1 MAAAAQI
8 LPSTNPRPRGEN
20 RRRCR
25 RRGAD
30 STRQEWRAGGLL
42 WLASPRFPSPI
53 SCSFCPQQLSKNGG
67 QSMCSSP
74 LPFCWRASP
83 SPVAASM
90 ASRQPSGI
98 GDASFL
104 GPKAKSLLGSVAK
117 PVCFTLWRMAQYD
130 YVASRFFR
138 KLINN
143 LAGYP
148 HIIYQKTKSIYGFA
162 DLIFVL
168 Q

>member
-1 MAAAAQI
+1 MAGGRAAVAGFPPFS
-8 LPSTNPRPRGEN
+8 LPNFVLFLST
-20 RRRCR
+20 
-25 RRGAD
+25 
-30 STRQEWRAGGLL
+30 TTQQEWRTEHVL
-42 WLASPRFPSPI
+42 LASSV
-53 SCSFCPQQLSKNGG
+53 LLEG
-67 QSMCSSP
+67 
-74 LPFCWRASP
+74 
-83 SPVAASM
+83 VAASM

-138 KLINN
+138 KLINK

-148 HIIYQKTKSIYGFA
+148 HIY
-162 DLIFVL
+162 L
-168 Q
+168 

>member
-1 MAAAAQI
+1 MAALEVVSMAAAAQI

-83 SPVAASM
+83 RRPSPRRWRH
-90 ASRQPSGI
+90 ASRQGLGTLLSWAQRQNRCWAPLPSPF
-98 GDASFL
+98 A
-104 GPKAKSLLGSVAK
+104 LLYGEW
-117 PVCFTLWRMAQYD
+117 PNMTTWQ
-130 YVASRFFR
+130 
-138 KLINN
+138 
-143 LAGYP
+143 AGF
-148 HIIYQKTKSIYGFA
+148 SA
-162 DLIFVL
+162 NS
-168 Q
+168 